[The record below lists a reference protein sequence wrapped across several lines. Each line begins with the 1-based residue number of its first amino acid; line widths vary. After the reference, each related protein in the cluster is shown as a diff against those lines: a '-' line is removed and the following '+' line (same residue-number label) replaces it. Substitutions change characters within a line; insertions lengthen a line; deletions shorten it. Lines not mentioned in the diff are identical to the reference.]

1 MKTDLLSSVSTYLDM
16 RKNMGAEHP
25 QKNAVVTET
34 VKTADPHPGGK
45 ALFLSFFDPATYSG
59 FFKAGTVCFTIW
71 LIGASQTAVTL
82 YDKEID
88 AYTDKY
94 KFEAVTHRFLDQ
106 TDCRLL
112 SNYQADCFLAKHKIE
127 ASGSALEALK
137 AVTDAAWGG
146 GIFCFFASALL
157 FFCVPFARNA
167 YTESSR

>member
-1 MKTDLLSSVSTYLDM
+1 
-16 RKNMGAEHP
+16 MGAQHK
-25 QKNAVVTET
+25 QKNAVDVESTH
-34 VKTADPHPGGK
+34 TATPSAGGK
-45 ALFLSFFDPATYSG
+45 ILFLKIFDSSTYSG
-59 FFKAGTVCFTIW
+59 LFKAGTVCFTIW

-94 KFEAVTHRFLDQ
+94 KFEAVTHRLLDQ

-137 AVTDAAWGG
+137 AVTNAAWGS
-146 GIFCFFASALL
+146 GIFCFFASAFL
-157 FFCVPFARNA
+157 FFGTPFARNA
-167 YTESSR
+167 YPQSSR

>member
-1 MKTDLLSSVSTYLDM
+1 
-16 RKNMGAEHP
+16 MGAQHK
-25 QKNAVVTET
+25 QKNAVDVESTH
-34 VKTADPHPGGK
+34 TATPSAGGK
-45 ALFLSFFDPATYSG
+45 ILFLKIFDSSTYSG
-59 FFKAGTVCFTIW
+59 LFKAGTVCFTIW

-88 AYTDKY
+88 AYSDKY

-137 AVTDAAWGG
+137 VVTDAAWGG
-146 GIFCFFASALL
+146 GIFCFFASAFL
-157 FFCVPFARNA
+157 FFGAPFARNA
-167 YTESSR
+167 YPQSSR

>member
-1 MKTDLLSSVSTYLDM
+1 
-16 RKNMGAEHP
+16 MGAQHK
-25 QKNAVVTET
+25 QKNAVDVESTH
-34 VKTADPHPGGK
+34 TATPSAGGK
-45 ALFLSFFDPATYSG
+45 ILFLKIFDSSTYSG
-59 FFKAGTVCFTIW
+59 LFKAGTVCFTIW

-88 AYTDKY
+88 AYSDKY

-137 AVTDAAWGG
+137 VVTDAAWGG
-146 GIFCFFASALL
+146 GIFCFLASAFL
-157 FFCVPFARNA
+157 FFGAPFARNA
-167 YTESSR
+167 YQQAVDKVENFQH

>member
-1 MKTDLLSSVSTYLDM
+1 
-16 RKNMGAEHP
+16 MGAQHK
-25 QKNAVVTET
+25 QKNAVNVESTH
-34 VKTADPHPGGK
+34 TATPSAGGK
-45 ALFLSFFDPATYSG
+45 ILFLKIFDSSTYSG
-59 FFKAGTVCFTIW
+59 LFKAGTVCFTIW

-88 AYTDKY
+88 AYSDKY

-137 AVTDAAWGG
+137 VVTDAAWGG
-146 GIFCFFASALL
+146 GIFCFFASAFL
-157 FFCVPFARNA
+157 FFGAPFARNA
-167 YTESSR
+167 YPQSSR

>member
-1 MKTDLLSSVSTYLDM
+1 M
-16 RKNMGAEHP
+16 RKSMGAQHK
-25 QKNAVVTET
+25 QKNAVDVESTH
-34 VKTADPHPGGK
+34 TATPSAGGK
-45 ALFLSFFDPATYSG
+45 ILFLKIFDSSTYSG
-59 FFKAGTVCFTIW
+59 LFKAGTVCFTIW

-88 AYTDKY
+88 AYSDKY

-137 AVTDAAWGG
+137 VVTDAAWGG
-146 GIFCFFASALL
+146 GIFCFFASAFL
-157 FFCVPFARNA
+157 FFGAPFARNA
-167 YTESSR
+167 YPQSSR